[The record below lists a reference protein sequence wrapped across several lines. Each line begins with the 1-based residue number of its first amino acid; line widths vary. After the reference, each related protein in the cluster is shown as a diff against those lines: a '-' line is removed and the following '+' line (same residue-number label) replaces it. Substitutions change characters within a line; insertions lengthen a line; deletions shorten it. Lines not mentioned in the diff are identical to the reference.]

1 MLRKVKQIH
10 SNLQGKYWKY
20 WLPVLIIITGF
31 LVCVYVA
38 YKFFLSPARTLS
50 KSLSRLGMMRTFSYL
65 GQLKFKA
72 NTSNN
77 SQQDDSLLEGLLSQ
91 EYTLGFTGSADFT
104 NKNNKMLNGHL
115 DIAVKQLPV
124 LQADYAV
131 VGKTIY
137 LKIEQMADLGII
149 GLENF
154 KDKWIQIDPQELN
167 NIYGISVKSPNI
179 LSLSYEDELTLQK
192 FIEINPPIVFVGR
205 LHNEKIAGVESYQ
218 YKFKIDK
225 TNLVRAYA
233 EALSLS
239 EFDDE
244 TKAARLESIKGNI
257 NKLDFGIGAL
267 WIGKKD
273 FLIRKFQINVKTVA
287 NNKGDPIYE
296 ANLTLILNDINY
308 PIKIFVPQDST
319 RLRDMLSGYINSQ
332 TPSEK

>member
-1 MLRKVKQIH
+1 
-10 SNLQGKYWKY
+10 
-20 WLPVLIIITGF
+20 
-31 LVCVYVA
+31 
-38 YKFFLSPARTLS
+38 
-50 KSLSRLGMMRTFSYL
+50 
-65 GQLKFKA
+65 
-72 NTSNN
+72 
-77 SQQDDSLLEGLLSQ
+77 
-91 EYTLGFTGSADFT
+91 
-104 NKNNKMLNGHL
+104 MLNGHL

-287 NNKGDPIYE
+287 NSKGDPIYE